1 MAEYPSDFDVILF
14 HEPASEIISDQLL
27 HHPLIKSVTPQRKVI
42 RSLKSQRKSLTLPG
56 SAAFWQSTGRH
67 SSRRLLRS
75 VPRYWFFFHLDTAG
89 QKKIPPTPP

>member
-14 HEPASEIISDQLL
+14 QEPASEVISDQLM

-42 RSLKSQRKSLTLPG
+42 RSLKSLRKSLTLPG

-67 SSRRLLRS
+67 SSRRLLRT
-75 VPRYWFFFHLDTAG
+75 VPRYLFFLDHIHCRFLVPDNT
-89 QKKIPPTPP
+89 

>member
-14 HEPASEIISDQLL
+14 QETATGSEIISDQLL

-67 SSRRLLRS
+67 SSRRLLRT
-75 VPRYWFFFHLDTAG
+75 VPR
-89 QKKIPPTPP
+89 